1 MREHAQCTGATQA
14 VSWPKLWSVVQSG
27 LFVSAEV
34 WWNVELPWRRFGNIR
49 VNEVG
54 MEAEETGEFRRASG
68 RWYRELSHVAA
79 LLEVLK

>member
-1 MREHAQCTGATQA
+1 M
-14 VSWPKLWSVVQSG
+14 LQSG

-34 WWNVELPWRRFGNIR
+34 WWNVKLPWRRFGSTG
-49 VNEVG
+49 VKEVG

-68 RWYRELSHVAA
+68 RWYHQLSHIAA